1 MMTEE
6 ELSRI
11 RSNWNTIAGRTFGII
26 DNFAINRECAES
38 LQAVPKLLAHIDD
51 QASQIAILKAICKNE
66 RLRYNELLR
75 EQCDG
80 YGPQYDTE
88 EFAIKELSEWYPNV
102 EWEDKS

>member
-1 MMTEE
+1 MTDE

-51 QASQIAILKAICKNE
+51 QASQITTLKAALISERNRYLVDFIHEYDDVRDCKE
-66 RLRYNELLR
+66 EAK
-75 EQCDG
+75 EQLAKEYPEIDW
-80 YGPQYDTE
+80 E
-88 EFAIKELSEWYPNV
+88 E
-102 EWEDKS
+102 